1 MAAKHSLTIWQG
13 STFIQEVVV
22 KNSSNSAIDLAGYTG
37 RGQLREN
44 YDSTE
49 FVDFTVGVSAPATG
63 VVTISLTAVE
73 TAEAPGIGKI
83 SIAFSRHSLIRIA
96 PGSETEGV
104 PASET
109 NETTWSNFKI
119 SIIFNKFFF
128 SLNL

>member
-49 FVDFTVGVSAPATG
+49 FVDFTVDVSAPATG

-73 TAEAPGIGKI
+73 TAEIKPGRYVYDIELVDGAI
-83 SIAFSRHSLIRIA
+83 VHRIVQGTVTVY
-96 PGSETEGV
+96 PEVTKTGV
-104 PASET
+104 
-109 NETTWSNFKI
+109 
-119 SIIFNKFFF
+119 
-128 SLNL
+128 